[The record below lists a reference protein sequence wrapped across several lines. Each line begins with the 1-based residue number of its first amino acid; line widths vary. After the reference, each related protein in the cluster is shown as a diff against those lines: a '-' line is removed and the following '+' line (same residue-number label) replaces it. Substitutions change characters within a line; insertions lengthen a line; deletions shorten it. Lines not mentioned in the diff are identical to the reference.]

1 MAKVIYFLSDAD
13 GRWDL
18 SDGDPK
24 IGHIEQAG
32 LGFVVQTTPDS
43 VLARMN
49 GISFASKQQA
59 IAAIEESHQRY
70 LQASHGGIKRDP
82 A

>member
-13 GRWDL
+13 GRWEL

-32 LGFVVQTTPDS
+32 LGFVVQTTPDF
-43 VLARMN
+43 
-49 GISFASKQQA
+49 SFGQN
-59 IAAIEESHQRY
+59 QREFFC
-70 LQASHGGIKRDP
+70 L
-82 A
+82 

>member
-32 LGFVVQTTPDS
+32 LGFVVQTTPDF
-43 VLARMN
+43 
-49 GISFASKQQA
+49 SF
-59 IAAIEESHQRY
+59 
-70 LQASHGGIKRDP
+70 G
-82 A
+82 

>member
-13 GRWDL
+13 GRWEL
-18 SDGDPK
+18 SDGDRK

-49 GISFASKQQA
+49 GNSFASKQEA
-59 IAAIEESHQRY
+59 IAAIEEHTNAICK
-70 LQASHGGIKRDP
+70 LAMGE
-82 A
+82 